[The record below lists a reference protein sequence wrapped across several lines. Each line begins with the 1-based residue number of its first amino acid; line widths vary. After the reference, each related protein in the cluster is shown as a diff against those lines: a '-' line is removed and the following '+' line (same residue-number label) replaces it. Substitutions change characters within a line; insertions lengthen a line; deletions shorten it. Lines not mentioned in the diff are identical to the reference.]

1 MSSKYRWEDIDG
13 AISRLKVPGGYLY
26 KYYNCNIVFVPDINE
41 IVQNVLAAIHNSEYL
56 GAIQHLLNG

>member
-1 MSSKYRWEDIDG
+1 MNNEYKWEDIG
-13 AISRLKVPGGYLY
+13 SETSRLKVPGGFLY